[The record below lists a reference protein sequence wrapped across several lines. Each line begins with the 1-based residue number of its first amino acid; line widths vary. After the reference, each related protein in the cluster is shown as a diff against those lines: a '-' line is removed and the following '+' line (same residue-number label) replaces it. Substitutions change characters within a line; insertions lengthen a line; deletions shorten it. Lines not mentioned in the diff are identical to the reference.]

1 MNHLGILVEMRI
13 LPQRVWGGVESEG
26 LHLKDPYVALLLEE
40 ASMGEPVPQ
49 RQAPQNGRQAS
60 GSHGSPEKTRWWSR
74 RDQIRP
80 LPAKYQGKHRG
91 KDCFE
96 LQAIEKQKIQE
107 KVLYSPVCP
116 KTGHKSASG
125 RNPAPS
131 PTEKGKVAPNA
142 QAECWPHHPRDSTTD
157 LTQPRSS
164 AGAHGY
170 RHSHDSAPRKRR
182 TLLLCLVISL

>member
-13 LPQRVWGGVESEG
+13 LPQHVWGGVESEG
-26 LHLKDPYVALLLEE
+26 LHLKDPYMALLLEE

-74 RDQIRP
+74 RDQNRT

-107 KVLYSPVCP
+107 KVLYSPRLP
-116 KTGHKSASG
+116 KDRPQICVGKESSSLSYREGQSG
-125 RNPAPS
+125 S
-131 PTEKGKVAPNA
+131 
-142 QAECWPHHPRDSTTD
+142 
-157 LTQPRSS
+157 
-164 AGAHGY
+164 
-170 RHSHDSAPRKRR
+170 
-182 TLLLCLVISL
+182 